1 MKIGLTLLVLLLASA
16 EDMKHLLI
24 SNAFAV
30 LIMIFCGKPQVLDGI
45 VVLLIWFI
53 SVLFVSLF
61 NLPLPFGAGDA
72 KLLAALAFSFGL
84 SCCFK
89 TFAIAAVLSGTA
101 AILILFIFK
110 VLKLQ
115 KPEEIP
121 FAPFITAGF
130 AITVL
135 FPFF

>member
-1 MKIGLTLLVLLLASA
+1 MKIAITLLILLLASA

-24 SNAFAV
+24 PNAFAV
-30 LIMIFCGKPQVLDGI
+30 LIMIFCEKPQIIDGAA
-45 VVLLIWFI
+45 VFLIWLI

-61 NLPLPFGAGDA
+61 NLPVPFGAGDA

-89 TFAIAAVLSGTA
+89 TFALATVLSGIAA
-101 AILILFIFK
+101 AIILLIAKLFK
-110 VLKLQ
+110 YP
-115 KPEEIP
+115 KPTELP